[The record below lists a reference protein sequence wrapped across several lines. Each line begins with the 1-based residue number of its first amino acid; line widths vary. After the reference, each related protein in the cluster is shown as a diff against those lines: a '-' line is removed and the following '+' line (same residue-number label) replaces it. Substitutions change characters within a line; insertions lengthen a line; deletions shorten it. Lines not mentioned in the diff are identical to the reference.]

1 MSLFAGILIG
11 EPLWLL
17 ATLGIVV
24 VTGALL
30 WWSYRLIRSVD
41 RPARSLALTLKVTGI
56 GILAICLAEP
66 LWSGVRAKPG
76 ANLFVLL
83 ADNSESMQVCDD
95 GESISR
101 GTQLAALF
109 KESPIKEHK
118 SWQAR
123 LGQDFDVR
131 RFSFDSN
138 VQQADN
144 LTALKFD
151 GASSSVGR
159 ALSAVRE
166 RFQGRPVGGILLLT
180 DGNATDL
187 VDGTLDLKDLPPVY
201 PVVFGKELDRD
212 IWIQKTAV
220 SQTSFEDSP
229 VSIQVDV
236 ASTGFADQQIVTRL
250 LDESGNEIKRE
261 TQASGD
267 ESVPMAFRFQVR
279 PKKPGISFYRV
290 KVAPADDI
298 DNADEKEKKKSAEA
312 TLGNNTRLIKVD
324 RGKGRH
330 RVLYVGGRPNWE
342 LKFLRRAIEDDEQ
355 IDLVALIRVARREA
369 KFDFRGRADESSNPL
384 FRGYKKNADE
394 ETESYDQPVLI
405 RLNTK
410 DAEEL
415 RDGFPKSKEALFQY
429 KAIVLDDIEAAFFN
443 QDQLTLLQKFVSD
456 RGGSVLMLGGQE
468 CFQQGG
474 YHRTPVGE
482 LLPVYLDRLPDEP
495 ASKVRLSLTRTGW
508 LRPWVRLRDNESDEK
523 KRIEQMSEFFTI
535 NRVSGIKP
543 GATILAT
550 AKDELGKQHPAL
562 VVQRFGN
569 GRSAAMTIGDLW
581 RWQLKRQDD
590 NDDLGKAWRQMLR
603 WMVVDVKE
611 RVNVEVKPQRKIA
624 DGSVRLLVRVR
635 DKEYQ
640 SLDNA
645 AIAIKITR
653 PVKKEESQPESPVVP
668 IEIEAE
674 PSLAEPGMYEVVFT
688 AKEAGAFR
696 ATVEVKDGEGKP
708 VGTTETG
715 WVNDLAVE
723 EFQNVAPNRRLLEAI
738 ADETG
743 GEIIESV
750 RLDRFVTGLSA
761 RSMPVTERWSS
772 PLWDQPWVF
781 MLALCCL
788 IGEWG
793 LRRWK
798 GLP

>member
-1 MSLFAGILIG
+1 MSLLAGILIG

-30 WWSYRLIRSVD
+30 WWSYRLMRSAD
-41 RPARSLALTLKVTGI
+41 RPTRSLAVFLKVAGI

-76 ANLFVLL
+76 ANLFVVL
-83 ADNSESMQVCDD
+83 ADNSKSMQVCDK
-95 GESISR
+95 GESTSR
-101 GTQLAALF
+101 GVRLSNLF

-131 RFSFDSN
+131 RFRFDSSL
-138 VQQADN
+138 QQADN

-159 ALSAVRE
+159 ALGAVRE

-187 VDGTLDLKDLPPVY
+187 DEGSLQLNDMPPVY
-201 PVVFGKELDRD
+201 PVVFGKATARD

-236 ASTGFADQQIVTRL
+236 ASTGFADHQIVAQL
-250 LDESGNEIKRE
+250 MDESGKEVKRE
-261 TQASGD
+261 TRPSGD
-267 ESVPMAFRFQVR
+267 ESVPLPFRFQVR
-279 PKKPGISFYRV
+279 PTKPGISFYRV
-290 KVAPADDI
+290 RVGTAEGI
-298 DNADEKEKKKSAEA
+298 DSEDEKKQPAEA

-324 RGKGRH
+324 RGKGPH
-330 RVLYVGGRPNWE
+330 RILYVGGRPNWE

-355 IDLVALIRVARREA
+355 IDLVGLIRVARREA
-369 KFDFRGRADESSNPL
+369 KFDFRGRDDESSNAL
-384 FRGYKKNADE
+384 FRGFKKERDE

-429 KAIVLDDIEAAFFN
+429 KAILLDDIEAAFFT

-482 LLPVYLDRLPDEP
+482 MLPVYLDRLPDEP
-495 ASKVRLSLTRTGW
+495 ASRVRLSLTRTGW
-508 LRPWVRLRDNESDEK
+508 LRPWVRLRNNENDER
-523 KRIEQMSEFFTI
+523 KRIEQMPQFFI
-535 NRVSGIKP
+535 MNRVSGIKP

-550 AKDELGKQHPAL
+550 ATDESGKQHPAL

-603 WMVVDVKE
+603 WMVVDVKD
-611 RVNVEVKPQRKIA
+611 RVSVDVQPQRKIA
-624 DGSVRLLVRVR
+624 DGAVRLLVRVH
-635 DKEYQ
+635 DEEFQ
-640 SLDNA
+640 PLDNA
-645 AIAIKITR
+645 AIAIKIVR
-653 PVKKEESQPESPVVP
+653 PAENSGSQPETPAVP

-674 PSLAEPGMYEVVFT
+674 ASLAEPGLYEVVFT
-688 AKEAGAFR
+688 AKEAGAYR
-696 ATVEVKDGEGKP
+696 ATIEVKDSDGKP
-708 VGTTETG
+708 VATTETG
-715 WVNDLAVE
+715 WVNDPAGA
-723 EFQNVAPNRRLLEAI
+723 EFQNVAPNLRLLQEI
-738 ADETG
+738 ADATD
-743 GEIIESV
+743 GEIIDV
-750 RLDRFVTGLSA
+750 GRLDRFVAGLSA
-761 RSMPVTERWSS
+761 RSMPVNERWSS

-781 MLALCCL
+781 MLVLCCL